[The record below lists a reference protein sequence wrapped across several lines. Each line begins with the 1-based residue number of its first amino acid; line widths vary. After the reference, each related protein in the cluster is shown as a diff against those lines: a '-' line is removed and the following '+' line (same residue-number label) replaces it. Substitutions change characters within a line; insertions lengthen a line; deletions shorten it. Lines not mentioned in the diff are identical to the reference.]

1 MAYNP
6 YLPIGYNNYP
16 QSIPQQQIIPTPATQ
31 QNQNTSLIWVQGEAG
46 AKSYLVAPNSSESL
60 NSKR

>member
-16 QSIPQQQIIPTPATQ
+16 QSNSYPQSTTESKYIIDMG
-31 QNQNTSLIWVQGEAG
+31 SG
-46 AKSYLVAPNSSESL
+46 
-60 NSKR
+60 